1 MSSPLRVI
9 LPWMLCCLVAGP
21 VQAAAVSYLLDQSN
35 ELDDGVNYLQVRI
48 TDGRDGAID
57 FGVEVLGPLGV
68 LAGDN
73 FGIQSFGFNVAA
85 GGFAEAADITGLPDG
100 WFARQGKRMSGFG
113 LFDIRLMGKGRE
125 RVETLSFSIIGVE
138 GDSPWDYAVFSTG
151 HGAQG
156 HAFFAAHVAGFE
168 YDCITSAFFGGSAV
182 VPLPSAAW
190 LFVSGLAAL
199 LPFRLRPL
207 SPR

>member
-21 VQAAAVSYLLDQSN
+21 VQAAAVSFLLDQSN

-48 TDGRDGAID
+48 TDGRDG
-57 FGVEVLGPLGV
+57 
-68 LAGDN
+68 
-73 FGIQSFGFNVAA
+73 
-85 GGFAEAADITGLPDG
+85 GFAEAGDITGLPDG
-100 WFARQGKRMSGFG
+100 WFAHQGKRMSGFG
-113 LFDIRLMGKGRE
+113 LFDITLMGKGGE
-125 RVETLSFSIIGVE
+125 RLKTLRFSITGVE

-156 HAFFAAHVAGFE
+156 HAFFAAHVAGFD
-168 YDCITSAFFGGSAV
+168 YDCITSAYFGGSAV
-182 VPLPSAAW
+182 VPLPPAAW

-199 LPFRLRPL
+199 LPLRLRPL
-207 SPR
+207 SPG